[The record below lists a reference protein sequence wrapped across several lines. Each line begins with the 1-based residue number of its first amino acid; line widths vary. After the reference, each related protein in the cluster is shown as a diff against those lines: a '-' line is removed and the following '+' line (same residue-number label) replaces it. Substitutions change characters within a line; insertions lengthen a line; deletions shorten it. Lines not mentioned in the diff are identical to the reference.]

1 MTAAN
6 ESDVNEI
13 ELLLPWHA
21 AGTLGQRDKQRVE
34 AALANN
40 PELARRYELVREEI
54 GETIHL
60 NETLGAPSAR
70 AMEALFAK
78 IDAEPARAPAASIRL
93 GAPVTPTLDARIR
106 EFFASLSP
114 RTLAWSA
121 SATVLAILLQ
131 AGLIAGFVLKGEGT
145 RSVASYQTAS
155 LSRPASGDG
164 SFALIRFQPQASAAD
179 IGKFLENNKLTI
191 ADGPAPGGLFRVR
204 VSPNKVSNTD
214 LANIVRKLQ
223 DDNVVGFI
231 AKE

>member
-6 ESDVNEI
+6 ESDVNEV

-21 AGTLGQRDKQRVE
+21 AGTLSQRDKQRVE
-34 AALANN
+34 AALAND
-40 PELARRYELVREEI
+40 PELARRYALVREEL
-54 GETIHL
+54 GETIHV

-70 AMEALFAK
+70 AMEALFVK
-78 IDAEPARAPAASIRL
+78 IDAEPARAPAASTKLNATL
-93 GAPVTPTLDARIR
+93 GARVR

-121 SATVLAILLQ
+121 SAAVLAIVLQ
-131 AGLIAGFVLKGEGT
+131 AGLIAGFVFKGEGAHG
-145 RSVASYQTAS
+145 VASYQTAS
-155 LSRPASGDG
+155 LSRAASGDG
-164 SFALIRFQPQASAAD
+164 SYALIRFQPQASAAD
-179 IGKFLENNKLTI
+179 IGKFLEINKLTI

-214 LANIVRKLQ
+214 LANIVKKLQ
-223 DDNVVGFI
+223 ADGVVGFI